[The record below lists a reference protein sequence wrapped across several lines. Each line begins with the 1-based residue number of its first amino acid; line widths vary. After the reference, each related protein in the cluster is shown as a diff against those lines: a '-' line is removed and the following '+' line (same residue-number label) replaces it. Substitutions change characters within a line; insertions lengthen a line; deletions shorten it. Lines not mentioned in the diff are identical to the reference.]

1 MSLELISDGE
11 IMKAGT
17 CVSSHEGRHLCVV
30 VSHTAE
36 LYYYYKAYTTELI
49 SDGETMKAGTC
60 VSSRVTL
67 PSCIIIIT
75 KHTRLS
81 W

>member
-30 VSHTAE
+30 VSQTAE
-36 LYYYYKAYTTELI
+36 LYYYYYKAYTTELV
-49 SDGETMKAGTC
+49 SDGEIMKAGTC
-60 VSSRVTL
+60 VSS
-67 PSCIIIIT
+67 
-75 KHTRLS
+75 
-81 W
+81 